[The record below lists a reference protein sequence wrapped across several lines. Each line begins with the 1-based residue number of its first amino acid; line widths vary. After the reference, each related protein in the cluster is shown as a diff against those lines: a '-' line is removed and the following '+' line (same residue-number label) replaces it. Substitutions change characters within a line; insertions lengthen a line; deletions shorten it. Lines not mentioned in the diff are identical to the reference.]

1 MTPTERT
8 AIPTR
13 MSQFLAAIA
22 IMAGLAFGAVAAVA
36 TSGESDIAPPGLQKP
51 SAQTGPPPVIT
62 APPGPSILGER
73 TRK

>member
-8 AIPTR
+8 AIATR

-36 TSGESDIAPPGLQKP
+36 TSGESDIAPPGLQKS

-62 APPGPSILGER
+62 APRGPSMLGER
-73 TRK
+73 NRK

>member
-22 IMAGLAFGAVAAVA
+22 IMAGLAFGAVA
-36 TSGESDIAPPGLQKP
+36 TSGESDIAPPGLQKS

-62 APPGPSILGER
+62 APRGPSMLGER
-73 TRK
+73 NRK

>member
-36 TSGESDIAPPGLQKP
+36 TSG
-51 SAQTGPPPVIT
+51 
-62 APPGPSILGER
+62 
-73 TRK
+73 

>member
-22 IMAGLAFGAVAAVA
+22 IMAGLAFGAVATA
-36 TSGESDIAPPGLQKP
+36 TSGESDIASPGLQKP

-62 APPGPSILGER
+62 APRGPSTPGER
-73 TRK
+73 NRK